1 MNWVWAIIV
10 GIVLGFLAKLLLPGR
25 QDIPW
30 WLTIICGI
38 LGAFL
43 GNAVSGWLGVKHTSG
58 IDWIRHVLQILGAIL
73 IVAVV
78 TPLWASLRGR
88 RQRTAV

>member
-1 MNWVWAIIV
+1 MNWFWAIIV

-38 LGAFL
+38 LGAIL
-43 GNAVSGWLGVKHTSG
+43 GNAVAGWIGVRHTG
-58 IDWIRHVLQILGAIL
+58 GVDWIRHILQILGAIL
-73 IVAVV
+73 VVAVI
-78 TPLWASLRGR
+78 TPLWASIRGR
-88 RQRTAV
+88 RRHTAA

>member
-30 WLTIICGI
+30 WLTVICGI

-78 TPLWASLRGR
+78 TPLWGSLRGR

>member
-1 MNWVWAIIV
+1 MNWFWAIIV

-43 GNAVSGWLGVKHTSG
+43 GNAVAGWAGVRHTGG
-58 IDWIRHVLQILGAIL
+58 IDWIRHLLQILGAIL
-73 IVAVV
+73 VVAVI
-78 TPLWASLRGR
+78 TPLWASIRGR
-88 RQRTAV
+88 RRTAT

>member
-1 MNWVWAIIV
+1 MNWIWAIIV
-10 GIVLGFLAKLLLPGR
+10 GIVLGFLAKLLLPGK

-38 LGAFL
+38 LGALL
-43 GNAVSGWLGVKHTSG
+43 GNAVAGWVGVRHTSG

-73 IVAVV
+73 VVAVI
-78 TPLWASLRGR
+78 TPLWASIRGR
-88 RQRTAV
+88 RRTAA

>member
-1 MNWVWAIIV
+1 MNWFWAIIV

-43 GNAVSGWLGVKHTSG
+43 GNAVAGWIGVRHTSG
-58 IDWIRHVLQILGAIL
+58 VDWIRHVLQILGAIL
-73 IVAVV
+73 VVAVI
-78 TPLWASLRGR
+78 TPLWASVRGR
-88 RQRTAV
+88 RRRTAG